1 MQLALTLPAR
11 TDSLEQLSEFLR
23 MQGLGILEELAV
35 SELITN
41 AIVHGRARCF
51 RVRVGPGCN
60 RMWLLDDGIAFN
72 PLEGPVR
79 PMGEMREGGYGMA
92 IVHKVV
98 RSLKYCRKGN
108 WNCLTLEFG
117 EVAK

>member
-1 MQLALTLPAR
+1 LRLVLTLPAR
-11 TDSLEQLSEFLR
+11 TDSLEPLSDFLR
-23 MQGLGILEELAV
+23 AWGLDILEELAV
-35 SELITN
+35 SELVTN
-41 AIVHGRARCF
+41 ATVHGRARCF
-51 RVRVGPGCN
+51 RVRIDSRCKQV
-60 RMWLLDDGIAFN
+60 WLLDDGVPFN

-98 RSLKYCRKGN
+98 RGMRYRRKGS

-117 EVAK
+117 EVER

>member
-1 MQLALTLPAR
+1 MRLVLTLPAC
-11 TDSLEQLSEFLR
+11 TGSLEPLSEFLR
-23 MQGLGILEELAV
+23 AQGLGILEELV
-35 SELITN
+35 VNELVTN

-51 RVRVGPGCN
+51 RVRMGSGCK
-60 RMWLLDDGIAFN
+60 RVWLLDDGMPFH

-92 IVHKVV
+92 IVHKVA
-98 RSLKYCRKGN
+98 RGLRYSRKGG

-117 EVAK
+117 EVER